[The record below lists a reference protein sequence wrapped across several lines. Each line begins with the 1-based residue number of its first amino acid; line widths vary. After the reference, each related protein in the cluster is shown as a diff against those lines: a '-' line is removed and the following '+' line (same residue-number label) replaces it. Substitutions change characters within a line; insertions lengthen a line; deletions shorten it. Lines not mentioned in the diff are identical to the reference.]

1 MSEEFEFEG
10 HLVRLAKLI
19 ARRGVASRRE
29 AERMIADGEVSVDGR
44 VVTVPT
50 GVDPRTQ
57 VVKIK
62 GVPLPPEPNF
72 VYYLMYKPRGYITGR
87 DDPEGRKGV
96 LDLVEGL
103 PARVEPV
110 GRLDYETEGAL
121 LLTNDGELAHQLTHP
136 SRHVPKRY
144 MVKVYRRPSD
154 DILKSIEDG
163 KIFLED
169 GPVKSARAR
178 VVESTE
184 TGNTW
189 VEVTVTEGRN
199 RLIRRLFQQIH
210 HPVSKLRRESFAT
223 ISIRGMERGQVRRL
237 SGDEV
242 QRLREI
248 AEGKRPQRAGHNV
261 RKKGHAVP
269 KIKDR
274 PQGRKR
280 REAAKRRKSP

>member
-1 MSEEFEFEG
+1 MSEEHMSEA

-29 AERMIADGEVSVDGR
+29 AERMIADGEVMVDGQ
-44 VVTVPT
+44 VVKTPI

-57 VVKIK
+57 VVKVN
-62 GVPLPPEPNF
+62 GQNLPPEPHY
-72 VYYLMYKPRGYITGR
+72 VYYVMYKPRGYITGR

-96 LDLVEGL
+96 LDLVDNL

-136 SRHVPKRY
+136 SRNVPKRY
-144 MVKVYRRPSD
+144 LVKVYRTPDPEKLR
-154 DILKSIEDG
+154 LIEEG
-163 KIFLED
+163 KVFLED
-169 GPVKSARAR
+169 GPVKNAKARI
-178 VVESTE
+178 VESTDS
-184 TGNTW
+184 GNTW

-199 RLIRRLFQQIH
+199 RLIRRLFQQLH

-237 SGDEV
+237 TGAEV
-242 QRLREI
+242 QRLHEI
-248 AEGKRPQRAGHNV
+248 AEGKRPQRAGRSL
-261 RKKGHAVP
+261 RKKGYALP

-280 REAAKRRKSP
+280 REAAKRKKGG